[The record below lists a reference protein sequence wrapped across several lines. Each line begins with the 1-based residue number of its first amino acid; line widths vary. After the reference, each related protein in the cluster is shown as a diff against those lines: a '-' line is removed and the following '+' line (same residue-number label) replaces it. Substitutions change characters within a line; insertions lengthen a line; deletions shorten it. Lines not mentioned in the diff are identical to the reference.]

1 MRVIRSFLVGLAALL
16 ALLPLLLALAGKSVL
31 LVKLSLLFVDVF
43 LLRVFVR
50 CLFVT
55 VDSLLP
61 EMLTVS
67 IAVFHL
73 HLVGVGRSKWQHTA
87 QYGHVHRYR
96 YTHQSLT

>member
-31 LVKLSLLFVDVF
+31 LVKLSLPYVDGI
-43 LLRVFVR
+43 LHHAFVR
-50 CLFVT
+50 SLFAT
-55 VDSLLP
+55 DDAHQSQ
-61 EMLTVS
+61 MLTVA

-73 HLVGVGRSKWQHTA
+73 HLVGVGSSKWQHTA

-96 YTHQSLT
+96 YTHQ